1 MEKGKKG
8 RRSSLVRAYSVYF
21 YTFFIRFLSRR
32 VARAPVCFLLLLLV
46 FTWGV
51 VGCKSG
57 ASGPGGGGRP
67 PISVRTVTVTPT
79 QIPRTLSAIGSLK
92 SPKSTELAAERPGK
106 VVFLDIPEGQEV
118 KVGHVLARIDYEQ
131 AQAAVDIAQARF
143 KNARETLARLK
154 TLPAKATS
162 QQALDDAQASLEA
175 AEGQLADAQVAL
187 QKTTIAAPFSGVLS
201 LRQIS
206 LGAYL
211 DAGDPIVRLTQIR
224 PLHLIF
230 SLPQR
235 FVAQVKLGQTVRGA
249 ASNCEEK
256 FTAQVTAIDPFLDP
270 ATRSVQIQATVP
282 NESGRLLP
290 GMATTLRLEVDNI
303 PDALLIPQ
311 EAVIRQG
318 TKRIIYTVEPD
329 GYVQS
334 KDVILGLFFVSQVQ
348 VEAGLQAGEVVVTT
362 GHQKLRP
369 GAKVDPK
376 PYEPITNPNLDLG
389 VNGSAVPC
397 EF

>member
-1 MEKGKKG
+1 M
-8 RRSSLVRAYSVYF
+8 
-21 YTFFIRFLSRR
+21 
-32 VARAPVCFLLLLLV
+32 
-46 FTWGV
+46 
-51 VGCKSG
+51 
-57 ASGPGGGGRP
+57 
-67 PISVRTVTVTPT
+67 
-79 QIPRTLSAIGSLK
+79 GSLK
-92 SPKSTELAAERPGK
+92 SPQTTELAAERPGK

-118 KVGHVLARIDYEQ
+118 KAGHVLARVDYEQ
-131 AQAAVDIAQARF
+131 AQAAVDIAQARY

-175 AEGQLADAQVAL
+175 AAGQLEDAQVAL
-187 QKTTIAAPFSGVLS
+187 RKTTITAPFRGVLS
-201 LRQIS
+201 LRQIG

-211 DAGDPIVRLTQIR
+211 DAGDPIVRLTQTR

-235 FVAQVKLGQTVRGA
+235 FVSQVQVGQTVRGA

-290 GMATTLRLEVDNI
+290 GMATTVRLEVDNI
-303 PDALLIPQ
+303 PNALLIPQ
-311 EAVIRQG
+311 ESVIRQG
-318 TKRIIYTVEPD
+318 TKRIVYTVEPD

-334 KDVILGLFFVSQVQ
+334 KEVILGLSFVSQVQ
-348 VEAGLQAGEVVVTT
+348 VESGLQAGEVVVVA

-376 PYEPITNPNLDLG
+376 PYAPITNPNLDLG
-389 VNGSAVPC
+389 VNGSTVPC

>member
-1 MEKGKKG
+1 MERETKGG
-8 RRSSLVRAYSVYF
+8 RLHLVRFAIVYF
-21 YTFFIRFLSRR
+21 LIFRKQSLM
-32 VARAPVCFLLLLLV
+32 AQNLCFLVRSLFWVLI
-46 FTWGV
+46 FSTGMTA
-51 VGCKSG
+51 CKSG
-57 ASGPGGGGRP
+57 ASGPGAGGRP
-67 PISVRTVTVTPT
+67 PVTVQTVTVTPT

-118 KVGHVLARIDYEQ
+118 RVGHVLARVDYEQ
-131 AQAAVDIAQARF
+131 AQAAVDIAQARY

-154 TLPAKATS
+154 TLSAKATS
-162 QQALDDAQASLEA
+162 QQALDDAQAGLEA
-175 AEGQLADAQVAL
+175 AEGQLADAKVAL
-187 QKTTIAAPFSGVLS
+187 QKTTITAPFGGVLS

-206 LGAYL
+206 VGAYL

-282 NESGRLLP
+282 NESGRLWP
-290 GMATTLRLEVDNI
+290 GMATIVRLEVDNI

-311 EAVIRQG
+311 ESIIRQG
-318 TKRIIYTVEPD
+318 TRRLVYTVEPD

-334 KDVILGLFFVSQVQ
+334 KEVIVGLSFVSQVQ
-348 VEAGLQAGEVVVTT
+348 IEDGVHAGDVVVTA

-376 PYEPITNPNLDLG
+376 PYEPTVNPNVDLG
-389 VNGSAVPC
+389 MNGSAMPC

>member
-1 MEKGKKG
+1 MRKETKGG
-8 RRSSLVRAYSVYF
+8 YSGLVRAYFVYSYPSVMQ
-21 YTFFIRFLSRR
+21 FLSRWAAWR
-32 VARAPVCFLLLLLV
+32 PVHSLV
-46 FTWGV
+46 LILVIVGGV
-51 VGCKSG
+51 TACKSG
-57 ASGPGGGGRP
+57 AGGPGAGGRP
-67 PISVRTVTVTPT
+67 PISVQTVTVTAT
-79 QIPRTLSAIGSLK
+79 QIPRSLPAIGSLK
-92 SPKSTELAAERPGK
+92 SPKTTELAAERAGK

-118 KVGHVLARIDYEQ
+118 KVGHVLARVDYEQ
-131 AQAAVDIAQARF
+131 AQAAVDIAQARY

-175 AEGQLADAQVAL
+175 AEGQLADAKVAL

-235 FVAQVKLGQTVRGA
+235 FVAQVKVGQTVRGA

-290 GMATTLRLEVDNI
+290 GMATTVRLEVDNI

-311 EAVIRQG
+311 ESIIRQG
-318 TKRIIYTVEPD
+318 TKRLVYTVEPD

-334 KDVILGLFFVSQVQ
+334 KEVILGLSFVSQVQ
-348 VEAGLQAGEVVVTT
+348 IEDGLHAGDVVVTA

-376 PYEPITNPNLDLG
+376 PYEPILNPNLDLG
-389 VNGSAVPC
+389 MNGSAMPC

>member
-1 MEKGKKG
+1 MRSYIVSSPPFFKGSLSP
-8 RRSSLVRAYSVYF
+8 RDSWFPVRS
-21 YTFFIRFLSRR
+21 
-32 VARAPVCFLLLLLV
+32 LLWILI
-46 FTWGV
+46 FSWGV
-51 VGCKSG
+51 VACQSG
-57 ASGPGGGGRP
+57 GSGPGAGGRP
-67 PISVRTVTVTPT
+67 PISVQTVTVTPT
-79 QIPRTLSAIGSLK
+79 PIPRSLSAMGGLK
-92 SPKSTELAAERPGK
+92 SPKTTELAAERPGK

-118 KVGHVLARIDYEQ
+118 KVGHVLARIDYDQ
-131 AQAAVDIAQARF
+131 AQAAVDIAQARY
-143 KNARETLARLK
+143 KNAQETLARLK

-162 QQALDDAQASLEA
+162 QQALDDAQASLDA
-175 AEGQLADAQVAL
+175 AEGQLADVKVAL
-187 QKTTIAAPFSGVLS
+187 QKTTIATPFSGVLS
-201 LRQIS
+201 LRQVS

-235 FVAQVKLGQTVRGA
+235 FVSQVKLGQTVHGA
-249 ASNCEEK
+249 SSNCEEK

-290 GMATTLRLEVDNI
+290 GMATNVRLEVENI

-318 TKRIIYTVEPD
+318 TKRLVYTVEAD

-334 KDVILGLFFVSQVQ
+334 KEIILGLSFVSQVQ
-348 VEAGLQAGEVVVTT
+348 VETGLHAGEIVVTA

-376 PYEPITNPNLDLG
+376 PYTPITNPNLDLG
-389 VNGSAVPC
+389 VSGSTVPC
-397 EF
+397 KF

>member
-1 MEKGKKG
+1 MY
-8 RRSSLVRAYSVYF
+8 VVYF
-21 YTFFIRFLSRR
+21 YRFLTRFFSLWG
-32 VARAPVCFLLLLLV
+32 VWIPVRSLLLMLIL
-46 FTWGV
+46 TGSV
-51 VGCKSG
+51 VACKPG
-57 ASGPGGGGRP
+57 AGGPSAGGRP
-67 PISVRTVTVTPT
+67 PISVQTVTVTPT
-79 QIPRTLSAIGSLK
+79 PIPRTLSAIGSLK
-92 SPKSTELAAERPGK
+92 SPKSTQLAAERPGK

-131 AQAAVDIAQARF
+131 AQAAVDIAQARY

-162 QQALDDAQASLEA
+162 QQALDDAQAALDA
-175 AEGQLADAQVAL
+175 AEGQLADVKVAL
-187 QKTTIAAPFSGVLS
+187 QKTTIAAPFNGVLS

-211 DAGDPIVRLTQIR
+211 DSGDPIVRLTQIR

-235 FVAQVKLGQTVRGA
+235 FVSQVKLGQTVRGA

-282 NESGRLLP
+282 NDSGRLLP
-290 GMATTLRLEVDNI
+290 GMATTVRLEVDNI

-318 TKRIIYTVEPD
+318 TKRLLYTVDPD
-329 GYVQS
+329 GYVQN
-334 KDVILGLFFVSQVQ
+334 KEITLGLFFVSQVQ
-348 VEAGLQAGEVVVTT
+348 VEEGLRAGEVVVAA

-389 VNGSAVPC
+389 VNGSAAPC